1 MSADR
6 ADVTVENNEA
16 AGRFEAKVEGHLA
29 VAAYEREG
37 NTIIFTHTVVPRALE
52 GQRIGN
58 ALARTALDE
67 ARTRHL
73 AVIPRCPFIA
83 SFIRRHQE
91 YAELVPVEYREQ
103 LLRG

>member
-1 MSADR
+1 MGTDR

-16 AGRFEAKVEGHLA
+16 AGRFEAVVGGQLA

-37 NTIIFTHTVVPRALE
+37 ETIIFTHTVVPRALKAQ
-52 GQRIGN
+52 GIGN

-67 ARTRHL
+67 ARARHL

-103 LLRG
+103 MLGG